1 MGWFPG
7 LKPWVKFFS
16 PFGASTGFQPIR
28 SGWKPDFTP
37 ARVAAG
43 ARRWF
48 PHDLESSL
56 DSPES
61 NLAWASSLCSFSL
74 SSDAFLPHKIPKIL
88 RVLRSLRAKS
98 RALPP
103 QYRSSSV
110 GVCELEIVSVM
121 FVLLVIVNVLVFL
134 HESSLGLKALRQ
146 FVWQYAFIPS
156 KLGFT
161 GGSMMPKAPA
171 DLLQKISPM
180 VTSQFLHAGWLHLLS
195 NMVVLLFLGKKLE
208 ERIGP
213 LKFLAFYLASG
224 IAGNI
229 VYAAFHLSS
238 HEPVL
243 GASGAV
249 AGVLAASLLCN
260 PNGIVWLPGL
270 PIFLT
275 VWMFAPLWFFSE
287 LLNAINE
294 QNVRSTP
301 GGVAYLVHVGGFVF
315 GLVSATA
322 FPRADRLGKDRRA

>member
-1 MGWFPG
+1 
-7 LKPWVKFFS
+7 
-16 PFGASTGFQPIR
+16 
-28 SGWKPDFTP
+28 
-37 ARVAAG
+37 
-43 ARRWF
+43 
-48 PHDLESSL
+48 
-56 DSPES
+56 
-61 NLAWASSLCSFSL
+61 
-74 SSDAFLPHKIPKIL
+74 
-88 RVLRSLRAKS
+88 
-98 RALPP
+98 
-103 QYRSSSV
+103 
-110 GVCELEIVSVM
+110 M
-121 FVLLVIVNVLVFL
+121 FVFLVVVNVLVFL
-134 HESSLGLKALRQ
+134 HEASLGPKPLRQ

-161 GGSMMPKAPA
+161 AGPMVVRAPA
-171 DLLQKISPM
+171 DLLQKISTM

-195 NMVVLLFLGKKLE
+195 NMIVLLFLGKNLE

-238 HEPVL
+238 HQPVL

-275 VWMFAPLWFFSE
+275 VWMFAPLWFISE

-294 QNVRSTP
+294 QNVRSTA
-301 GGVAYLVHVGGFVF
+301 GGVAYLVHVGGFIF
-315 GLVSATA
+315 GLVAGMA
-322 FPRADRLGKDRRA
+322 FIRADKLGKDQGA